1 LIISVKMNTI
11 THYQREAH
19 KFLSDAVHE
28 AKMEIQEL
36 YREMLD
42 QDVDVSIEVWPKSLK
57 K

>member
-1 LIISVKMNTI
+1 MNTI